1 MKKILSILYL
11 CLFYA
16 AAQQQPAFDV
26 ASVKPSHYQGGP
38 LRVTGRVD
46 ADGINFSNMMLR
58 LVIQRAYGV
67 KPYQVI
73 GPDWINTERYSIVAK
88 ASGPAPQE
96 KILEMLQT
104 LLVERFQ
111 LAFHRETKEMPVY
124 ALVVAKGGL
133 KIKEATS
140 EGAAQV
146 DGGDGGEL
154 VFDHVPMGILA
165 GVIRQSVDRPV
176 LDDTGLKGSY
186 SFKLAW
192 SEDKRIGPG
201 AATRTEASDPAEA
214 PSIFTALQETLGLK
228 LESRKAPIEVLV
240 IDRIERPSKN

>member
-58 LVIQRAYGV
+58 MVIQRAYGV

-88 ASGPAPQE
+88 ASGPAPQ
-96 KILEMLQT
+96 
-104 LLVERFQ
+104 
-111 LAFHRETKEMPVY
+111 
-124 ALVVAKGGL
+124 
-133 KIKEATS
+133 
-140 EGAAQV
+140 
-146 DGGDGGEL
+146 
-154 VFDHVPMGILA
+154 
-165 GVIRQSVDRPV
+165 
-176 LDDTGLKGSY
+176 
-186 SFKLAW
+186 
-192 SEDKRIGPG
+192 
-201 AATRTEASDPAEA
+201 
-214 PSIFTALQETLGLK
+214 
-228 LESRKAPIEVLV
+228 
-240 IDRIERPSKN
+240 